1 MSQIV
6 LKPNDFI
13 MERLEML
20 RERTGLTS
28 IQNVLLAA
36 LSDYKPEI
44 QPQVKKAVKATKKKL
59 NTLGRGSR
67 PKNLKEVIEYFKGKV
82 AEPVEPKAKEF
93 FDYYSQSH
101 WRQSN
106 GNAIKEWG
114 FALTTW
120 LKNDP
125 SWRPVPKELDA
136 PELVLN
142 DVLDWFHVAREQA
155 FEKYKNAKSVEEIDE
170 YYLDEYRQNN
180 QIL

>member
-20 RERTGLTS
+20 RDRTGLTS
-28 IQNVLLAA
+28 VQNVLLAA

-44 QPQVKKAVKATKKKL
+44 QPEPKKIRKVTQKKE
-59 NTLGRGSR
+59 TALGRGPR
-67 PKNLKEVIEYFKGKV
+67 PKNLKEVVEYFKGKV
-82 AEPVEPKAKEF
+82 AEPVEPKAKQF
-93 FDYYSQSH
+93 FDYYTQSH
-101 WRQSN
+101 WKQSN

-114 FALTTW
+114 CALTTW

-125 SWRPVPKELDA
+125 SWRPVPKELDV

-142 DVLDWFHVAREQA
+142 DVLDWFHTARPKA
-155 FEKYKNAKSVEEIDE
+155 FENYKNAKSVEEIDE